1 MKELSDRYEVFLK
14 VCETGSFSKA
24 AEALNYTQSGISQIM
39 AGLEDELGEPAT
51 AVITGGFAPLIA
63 PYCRRQV
70 VVDENL
76 LLNGL
81 YIIYKKNIPRR

>member
-1 MKELSDRYEVFLK
+1 MPFVAWFKGV
-14 VCETGSFSKA
+14 
-24 AEALNYTQSGISQIM
+24 
-39 AGLEDELGEPAT
+39 EPAT

>member
-1 MKELSDRYEVFLK
+1 MDDKKIRAFL
-14 VCETGSFSKA
+14 TIIQLGSLRRA
-24 AEALNYTQSGISQIM
+24 AQELNYTQSGISQIM

>member
-1 MKELSDRYEVFLK
+1 MTPQQIEYVLLVAQLR
-14 VCETGSFSKA
+14 SFSKA

>member
-1 MKELSDRYEVFLK
+1 MQAGAVYGCAAMLDGLIDR
-14 VCETGSFSKA
+14 
-24 AEALNYTQSGISQIM
+24 
-39 AGLEDELGEPAT
+39 LEDELGEPAT

-81 YIIYKKNIPRR
+81 YIIYKKISRAGEQPDRIPLVFFAPM

>member
-1 MKELSDRYEVFLK
+1 MQAGAVYGCAAMLDGLIDR
-14 VCETGSFSKA
+14 
-24 AEALNYTQSGISQIM
+24 
-39 AGLEDELGEPAT
+39 LEDELGEPAT

>member
-1 MKELSDRYEVFLK
+1 MSITKYQIFLK
-14 VCETGSFSKA
+14 TAACGSFSKA